1 MTQITLTKEQIEKV
15 LKENS
20 AKTPEPTT
28 YSIIGASRILGIR
41 KNKIYN
47 LINSGDIQKIMIG
60 KSPRIHIEEIEKF
73 KLK

>member
-28 YSIIGASRILGIR
+28 YSIIGAARILGIG

-60 KSPRIHIEEIEKF
+60 KSPRVPIEEIEKF
-73 KLK
+73 KL